1 MRLINNNALL
11 CVIFIVSVN
20 AESSS
25 NTSSL
30 RGATEDNRRLADTIQ
45 CVNTLVADVQYADH
59 HDETRIDCE
68 LEDGLSYT
76 LDLSD
81 EDVAKNKHAIATG
94 KLEVDALPTGTTLLP
109 DGKLRAPSGQKFA
122 FKNKEKKA
130 NHPWK
135 DRRLAETITQDKT
148 VLVVR
153 VEAADGATTATQAQ
167 LSDSVFGNGVD
178 PVNLKSQYEACSH
191 NELMINKAADRTSIN
206 GGAAIS
212 NGKF

>member
-11 CVIFIVSVN
+11 CVIGSFIVSAN
-20 AESSS
+20 AKSSS

-30 RGATEDNRRLADTIQ
+30 RGGSTATEDNRRLADTIQ

-76 LDLSD
+76 LDMSD

-94 KLEVDALPTGTTLLP
+94 KLEVDALPAGTTLLP
-109 DGKLRAPSGQKFA
+109 NGKLRPPNGKFA

-153 VEAADGATTATQAQ
+153 VEAADG
-167 LSDSVFGNGVD
+167 
-178 PVNLKSQYEACSH
+178 E
-191 NELMINKAADRTSIN
+191 
-206 GGAAIS
+206 
-212 NGKF
+212 

>member
-11 CVIFIVSVN
+11 CVIGSFIISAN
-20 AESSS
+20 TASSS

-30 RGATEDNRRLADTIQ
+30 RGSSTAAAIENTRRLADTIQ

-68 LEDGLSYT
+68 LENGISYT

-94 KLEVDALPTGTTLLP
+94 KLELDVLPAGTILLP
-109 DGKLRAPSGQKFA
+109 NGKLRPPNSQKFA

-135 DRRLAETITQDKT
+135 DRRLAQTITQDKT

-153 VEAADGATTATQAQ
+153 VEAADG
-167 LSDSVFGNGVD
+167 
-178 PVNLKSQYEACSH
+178 K
-191 NELMINKAADRTSIN
+191 
-206 GGAAIS
+206 
-212 NGKF
+212 

>member
-1 MRLINNNALL
+1 MRLINNNAVL
-11 CVIFIVSVN
+11 CVIGSFIVSAN

-30 RGATEDNRRLADTIQ
+30 RGSSTTATTDRRLADTIQ

-68 LEDGLSYT
+68 LENGISYT
-76 LDLSD
+76 LDMSD
-81 EDVAKNKHAIATG
+81 EDVSKNKHAIANG
-94 KLEVDALPTGTTLLP
+94 KLEVDALPAGTKLLP
-109 DGKLRAPSGQKFA
+109 NGKLRPPSGQKFA

-153 VEAADGATTATQAQ
+153 VEAADG
-167 LSDSVFGNGVD
+167 
-178 PVNLKSQYEACSH
+178 K
-191 NELMINKAADRTSIN
+191 
-206 GGAAIS
+206 
-212 NGKF
+212 

>member
-11 CVIFIVSVN
+11 CVIISFIVSAN
-20 AESSS
+20 ASD
-25 NTSSL
+25 TSSL
-30 RGATEDNRRLADTIQ
+30 RGSSTTAATERRLADTIQ

-76 LDLSD
+76 LDMPV
-81 EDVAKNKHAIATG
+81 EDVSKNKHAIATG
-94 KLEVDALPTGTTLLP
+94 KLEVDALPAGTTLLP
-109 DGKLRAPSGQKFA
+109 NGRLKPPNGQKFA

-153 VEAADGATTATQAQ
+153 VEAADGEW
-167 LSDSVFGNGVD
+167 
-178 PVNLKSQYEACSH
+178 Y
-191 NELMINKAADRTSIN
+191 
-206 GGAAIS
+206 
-212 NGKF
+212 